1 VRARSRLSGS
11 WADGV
16 ACVGAMF
23 TCERCGAGLP
33 PNTDQCGY
41 CGTLSGAA
49 QAALAAEAGRRAQEQ
64 ASLNA
69 QLAVLKVKLQ
79 GTTELSASRALM
91 WGLLSFVFFCLPIF
105 NVLSFLAF
113 KRAQASARE
122 AGAAL
127 PLRATV
133 GLLCSVVTGVLCVGC
148 WVWLVTDI
156 RADYAR
162 VDARKTELN
171 KQIAA
176 HPEGPELDHPFA
188 CALAEQYVLINGYD
202 GSTNTGQFRDVD
214 CAGAVR
220 VSNGRAEMPD
230 FKFRVSSN
238 GAQKSATICF
248 KLGARWFVQ
257 EARATGC
264 ELK

>member
-1 VRARSRLSGS
+1 
-11 WADGV
+11 
-16 ACVGAMF
+16 MF

-41 CGTLSGAA
+41 CGTVSGAA
-49 QAALAAEAGRRAQEQ
+49 QAALAAEAARRAHEQ
-64 ASLNA
+64 ATLNA
-69 QLAVLKVKLQ
+69 QLAVLRVKLQ
-79 GTTELSASRALM
+79 GTTEQAASRALM
-91 WGLLSFVFFCLPIF
+91 WGLLSFVFPCLPIF

-122 AGAAL
+122 AGAQL
-127 PLRATV
+127 PTRAPV
-133 GLLCSVVTGVLCVGC
+133 GLLCSVVTGVLCVGF
-148 WVWLVTDI
+148 WIWIAVDV
-156 RADYAR
+156 RADNAR
-162 VDARKTELN
+162 VEARKNELS

-176 HPEGPELDHPFA
+176 HPEGAALDHPFA

-214 CAGAVR
+214 CAGAVTVR
-220 VSNGRAEMPD
+220 NGRAEMPD
-230 FKFRVSSN
+230 FKFRVSSSD
-238 GAQKSATICF
+238 GQKSATICF